1 MRLVLSLVSPLLDG
15 PFLISPSRRQRATPG
30 DSHTRTRSSTPSRI
44 CPPVQLWPHGC
55 LRDSSCSPSKPVLP
69 SNFHTEHEVACAP
82 DPLAHYMKLCD
93 QATRGANCQRMVHC
107 WLTGSSGTGLT
118 SLYLQSFTTFCVQ
131 IFIALGVQ
139 LCIEL
144 CIQICIA
151 LVHSALHCTL
161 RSSLHCTLRST
172 LYYTLQIFVVCSA
185 SQSNLH

>member
-1 MRLVLSLVSPLLDG
+1 MDPGSGRNCVGRRRLTEIESNPAPPELP
-15 PFLISPSRRQRATPG
+15 TPA
-30 DSHTRTRSSTPSRI
+30 HAQTPI
-44 CPPVQLWPHGC
+44 KKMPACAALAPWLPQGQQLQ
-55 LRDSSCSPSKPVLP
+55 SVEACSAEQLP
-69 SNFHTEHEVACAP
+69 EHEVACDP

-144 CIQICIA
+144 YIQICIA

-172 LYYTLQIFVVCSA
+172 LHYTLQIFVVCSA

>member
-1 MRLVLSLVSPLLDG
+1 MDPGSGRNCVGRRRLTEIESNPAPPELP
-15 PFLISPSRRQRATPG
+15 TPA
-30 DSHTRTRSSTPSRI
+30 HAQTPI
-44 CPPVQLWPHGC
+44 KKMPACAALAPWLPQGQQLQ
-55 LRDSSCSPSKPVLP
+55 SVEACSAEQLP
-69 SNFHTEHEVACAP
+69 DHEVACAP

-118 SLYLQSFTTFCVQ
+118 SLYLRSFTTFCVQ

-144 CIQICIA
+144 YIQICIA

-172 LYYTLQIFVVCSA
+172 LHYTFQLFVVCSA
-185 SQSNLH
+185 SQSSLH